1 MRRGIYLLIPLLVV
15 SSGISTTG
23 PAMRLYGKPVQIL
36 PRRSWSST
44 SLGFFVYFTKAP
56 QKWGKPAL
64 PYLSRG
70 FVIRALRKKEGEEEN
85 SLTAP
90 FSPPSDFSA
99 APPHPASV
107 VPSDLKVCRR
117 FLEADWEQPGSL
129 TFLSHPPTL

>member
-15 SSGISTTG
+15 SSGIFTTG

-70 FVIRALRKKEGEEEN
+70 FVIRAFEEEGGRRRELAY
-85 SLTAP
+85 STL
-90 FSPPSDFSA
+90 FSTVGFLGCTTSPSKCGA
-99 APPHPASV
+99 
-107 VPSDLKVCRR
+107 
-117 FLEADWEQPGSL
+117 Q
-129 TFLSHPPTL
+129 